1 MQWIEAAF
9 RSSPGDIDALCE
21 RLTALGAEG
30 LVIEDEADFRRFL
43 EQNRQYWDYV
53 DEELESRYRGVS
65 RVKLYVEDTP
75 EGRAQLAAFTDGTG
89 LEPECR
95 TVADE
100 DWAESW
106 KQYYKPIEI
115 GERLLILPS
124 WEPIPKAPE
133 RLVLRLDPGLAF
145 GTGGHETTSLC
156 MEALDERV
164 TGGERVLDIGT
175 GSGAIAVSL
184 AKLGRPAQVTA
195 VDVSDRAL
203 EIARQNAE
211 RNGAA
216 VEFVKS
222 DCFSALKGRKYDM
235 IVSNPPYISED
246 EMRGLMPEVTREPEL
261 ALFGGA
267 DGLDFYRRISRE
279 APEYLNEGGC
289 LLFEIGWLQKDA
301 VSALVKAHIGEPFAL
316 RDYGQNWRVVGAKK
330 EGAC

>member
-1 MQWIEAAF
+1 MTIREALRAATARLEQADVPDADVDASYLLASGLKEDTLAMRIIGHCALTEEQEKAF
-9 RSSPGDIDALCE
+9 DALCDRRAARE
-21 RLTALGAEG
+21 PLQYILGETEFMGLTFHVEPGVLIPRADTEILVEKALAWMKPGA
-30 LVIEDEADFRRFL
+30 
-43 EQNRQYWDYV
+43 
-53 DEELESRYRGVS
+53 
-65 RVKLYVEDTP
+65 
-75 EGRAQLAAFTDGTG
+75 
-89 LEPECR
+89 
-95 TVADE
+95 
-100 DWAESW
+100 
-106 KQYYKPIEI
+106 
-115 GERLLILPS
+115 
-124 WEPIPKAPE
+124 
-133 RLVLRLDPGLAF
+133 
-145 GTGGHETTSLC
+145 
-156 MEALDERV
+156 
-164 TGGERVLDIGT
+164 RVLDIGT

-184 AKLGRPAQVTA
+184 AKLGRQAQVTA

-203 EIARQNAE
+203 EIARRNAE

-246 EMRGLMPEVTREPEL
+246 EMRGLMPEVVREPEL

>member
-1 MQWIEAAF
+1 MTIREALRLAEARLEQAGVPDADVDAAYLLASVLKEDTLAMRINGHRELAAPQRAAF
-9 RSSPGDIDALCE
+9 DAFCDRRAAREPLQYILGETEFMGLTFHVEPGVLIPRADTEILVEKAL
-21 RLTALGAEG
+21 AWMKPGA
-30 LVIEDEADFRRFL
+30 
-43 EQNRQYWDYV
+43 
-53 DEELESRYRGVS
+53 
-65 RVKLYVEDTP
+65 
-75 EGRAQLAAFTDGTG
+75 
-89 LEPECR
+89 
-95 TVADE
+95 
-100 DWAESW
+100 
-106 KQYYKPIEI
+106 
-115 GERLLILPS
+115 
-124 WEPIPKAPE
+124 
-133 RLVLRLDPGLAF
+133 
-145 GTGGHETTSLC
+145 
-156 MEALDERV
+156 
-164 TGGERVLDIGT
+164 RVLDIGT

-184 AKLGRPAQVTA
+184 AKLGRQAQVTA

-203 EIARQNAE
+203 EIARRNAE

-301 VSALVKAHIGEPFAL
+301 VSALVKAHIGEPFVL

>member
-1 MQWIEAAF
+1 MTIREALRLAAARLEQAGVPDADVDAAYLLARLKEDTLAMRINGHRELARAAAWAAF
-9 RSSPGDIDALCE
+9 DALC
-21 RLTALGAEG
+21 
-30 LVIEDEADFRRFL
+30 DRR
-43 EQNRQYWDYV
+43 
-53 DEELESRYRGVS
+53 
-65 RVKLYVEDTP
+65 
-75 EGRAQLAAFTDGTG
+75 AAR
-89 LEPECR
+89 EPR
-95 TVADE
+95 NHPRRNVT
-100 DWAESW
+100 
-106 KQYYKPIEI
+106 
-115 GERLLILPS
+115 
-124 WEPIPKAPE
+124 
-133 RLVLRLDPGLAF
+133 PGLTFHVEPGVLIPRAD
-145 GTGGHETTSLC
+145 TEILV
-156 MEALDERV
+156 EKALAWMKP
-164 TGGERVLDIGT
+164 GARVLDIGT

-184 AKLGRPAQVTA
+184 AKLGRQAQVTA

-203 EIARQNAE
+203 EIARRNAK

-316 RDYGQNWRVVGAKK
+316 RDYGQNWRVVGARK

>member
-1 MQWIEAAF
+1 MTIREALRAATARLEQADVPDADVDASYLLASVLKEDTLAMRINGHRELTEEQEKAF
-9 RSSPGDIDALCE
+9 DALCDRRAARE
-21 RLTALGAEG
+21 PLQYILGETEFMGLTFHVEPGVLIPRADTEILVEKALEWMKPGA
-30 LVIEDEADFRRFL
+30 
-43 EQNRQYWDYV
+43 
-53 DEELESRYRGVS
+53 
-65 RVKLYVEDTP
+65 
-75 EGRAQLAAFTDGTG
+75 
-89 LEPECR
+89 
-95 TVADE
+95 
-100 DWAESW
+100 
-106 KQYYKPIEI
+106 
-115 GERLLILPS
+115 
-124 WEPIPKAPE
+124 
-133 RLVLRLDPGLAF
+133 
-145 GTGGHETTSLC
+145 
-156 MEALDERV
+156 
-164 TGGERVLDIGT
+164 RVLDIGT

-184 AKLGRPAQVTA
+184 AKLGRQAQVTA

-235 IVSNPPYISED
+235 IVSNPPYISTD

-316 RDYGQNWRVVGAKK
+316 RDYGQNWRVVGARK

>member
-1 MQWIEAAF
+1 MTIREALRLAAARLEQAGVPDADVDAAYLLASVLKEDTLAMRINGHRELAAPHRAAF
-9 RSSPGDIDALCE
+9 DALCDRRAARE
-21 RLTALGAEG
+21 PLQYILGETEFMGLTFHVEPGVLIPRADTEILVEKALEWMKPGA
-30 LVIEDEADFRRFL
+30 
-43 EQNRQYWDYV
+43 
-53 DEELESRYRGVS
+53 
-65 RVKLYVEDTP
+65 
-75 EGRAQLAAFTDGTG
+75 
-89 LEPECR
+89 
-95 TVADE
+95 
-100 DWAESW
+100 
-106 KQYYKPIEI
+106 
-115 GERLLILPS
+115 
-124 WEPIPKAPE
+124 
-133 RLVLRLDPGLAF
+133 
-145 GTGGHETTSLC
+145 
-156 MEALDERV
+156 
-164 TGGERVLDIGT
+164 RVLDIGT

-184 AKLGRPAQVTA
+184 AKLGRQAQVTA

-203 EIARQNAE
+203 EIARQNAK

-316 RDYGQNWRVVGAKK
+316 RDYGQNWRVVGARK

>member
-1 MQWIEAAF
+1 MTIREALRLAAARLEQAGVPDAEVDAAYLLASVLKEDTLAMRINGHRALTEEQEKAF
-9 RSSPGDIDALCE
+9 DALCDRRAARE
-21 RLTALGAEG
+21 PLQYILGETEFMGLTFHVEPGVLIPRADTEILVEKALECMKPGA
-30 LVIEDEADFRRFL
+30 
-43 EQNRQYWDYV
+43 
-53 DEELESRYRGVS
+53 
-65 RVKLYVEDTP
+65 
-75 EGRAQLAAFTDGTG
+75 
-89 LEPECR
+89 
-95 TVADE
+95 
-100 DWAESW
+100 
-106 KQYYKPIEI
+106 
-115 GERLLILPS
+115 
-124 WEPIPKAPE
+124 
-133 RLVLRLDPGLAF
+133 
-145 GTGGHETTSLC
+145 
-156 MEALDERV
+156 
-164 TGGERVLDIGT
+164 RVLDIGT

-184 AKLGRPAQVTA
+184 AKLGRQAQVTA

-203 EIARQNAE
+203 EIARRNAK

-235 IVSNPPYISED
+235 IVSNPPYISEN
-246 EMRGLMPEVTREPEL
+246 EMQGLMPEVAREPEL

-316 RDYGQNWRVVGAKK
+316 RDYGQNWRVVGARK

>member
-1 MQWIEAAF
+1 MTIREALRLAAARLEQAGVPDADVDAAYLLASVLKEDTLAMRINGHRELAAPQWAAF
-9 RSSPGDIDALCE
+9 DALCDRRAARE
-21 RLTALGAEG
+21 PLQYILGETEFMGLTFHVEPGVLIPRADTEILVEKALEWMKPGA
-30 LVIEDEADFRRFL
+30 
-43 EQNRQYWDYV
+43 
-53 DEELESRYRGVS
+53 
-65 RVKLYVEDTP
+65 
-75 EGRAQLAAFTDGTG
+75 
-89 LEPECR
+89 
-95 TVADE
+95 
-100 DWAESW
+100 
-106 KQYYKPIEI
+106 
-115 GERLLILPS
+115 
-124 WEPIPKAPE
+124 
-133 RLVLRLDPGLAF
+133 
-145 GTGGHETTSLC
+145 
-156 MEALDERV
+156 
-164 TGGERVLDIGT
+164 RVLDIGT

-184 AKLGRPAQVTA
+184 AKLGRQAQVTA

-203 EIARQNAE
+203 EIARRNAE

>member
-1 MQWIEAAF
+1 MTIREALRLAAARLEQAGVPDADVDAAYLLASVLKEDTLAMRINGHRELAAPQRAAF
-9 RSSPGDIDALCE
+9 DALCDRRAAHE
-21 RLTALGAEG
+21 PLQYILGETEFMGLTFHVEPGVLIPRADTEILVEKALECMKPGA
-30 LVIEDEADFRRFL
+30 
-43 EQNRQYWDYV
+43 
-53 DEELESRYRGVS
+53 
-65 RVKLYVEDTP
+65 
-75 EGRAQLAAFTDGTG
+75 
-89 LEPECR
+89 
-95 TVADE
+95 
-100 DWAESW
+100 
-106 KQYYKPIEI
+106 
-115 GERLLILPS
+115 
-124 WEPIPKAPE
+124 
-133 RLVLRLDPGLAF
+133 
-145 GTGGHETTSLC
+145 
-156 MEALDERV
+156 
-164 TGGERVLDIGT
+164 RVLDIGT

-184 AKLGRPAQVTA
+184 AKLGRQTQVTA

-203 EIARQNAE
+203 EIARQNAK

-235 IVSNPPYISED
+235 IVSNPPYISAD
-246 EMRGLMPEVTREPEL
+246 EMRGLMPEVAREPEL

-316 RDYGQNWRVVGAKK
+316 RDYGQNWRVVGARK

>member
-1 MQWIEAAF
+1 MTIREALRLAAARLEQAGVPDADVDASYLLASVLKEDTLAMRINGHRALTEEQEKAF
-9 RSSPGDIDALCE
+9 DALCDRRAARE
-21 RLTALGAEG
+21 PLQYILGETEFMGLTFHVEPGVLIPRADTEILVEKALKVMPPNA
-30 LVIEDEADFRRFL
+30 
-43 EQNRQYWDYV
+43 
-53 DEELESRYRGVS
+53 
-65 RVKLYVEDTP
+65 
-75 EGRAQLAAFTDGTG
+75 
-89 LEPECR
+89 
-95 TVADE
+95 
-100 DWAESW
+100 
-106 KQYYKPIEI
+106 
-115 GERLLILPS
+115 
-124 WEPIPKAPE
+124 
-133 RLVLRLDPGLAF
+133 
-145 GTGGHETTSLC
+145 
-156 MEALDERV
+156 
-164 TGGERVLDIGT
+164 RVLDIGT

-184 AKLGRPAQVTA
+184 ARLGQAARVTA

-203 EIARQNAE
+203 EIARRNAE

>member
-1 MQWIEAAF
+1 MTIREALRLAAARLEQAGVPDADVDAAYMLASVLKEDTLAMRINGHRALTEEQEKAF
-9 RSSPGDIDALCE
+9 DALCDRRAARE
-21 RLTALGAEG
+21 PLQYILGETEFMGLTFHVEPGVLIPRADTEILVEKALAWMKPGA
-30 LVIEDEADFRRFL
+30 
-43 EQNRQYWDYV
+43 
-53 DEELESRYRGVS
+53 
-65 RVKLYVEDTP
+65 
-75 EGRAQLAAFTDGTG
+75 
-89 LEPECR
+89 
-95 TVADE
+95 
-100 DWAESW
+100 
-106 KQYYKPIEI
+106 
-115 GERLLILPS
+115 
-124 WEPIPKAPE
+124 
-133 RLVLRLDPGLAF
+133 
-145 GTGGHETTSLC
+145 
-156 MEALDERV
+156 
-164 TGGERVLDIGT
+164 RVLDIGT

-184 AKLGRPAQVTA
+184 AKLGRQAQVTA

-203 EIARQNAE
+203 EIARRNAE

>member
-1 MQWIEAAF
+1 MTIREALRLAAARLEQAGVPDADVDAAYLLASVLKEDTLAMRINGHRELAAPQRAAF
-9 RSSPGDIDALCE
+9 DALCDRRAE
-21 RLTALGAEG
+21 PLQYILGETEFMGLTFHVEPGVLIPRADTEILVEKALAWMKPGA
-30 LVIEDEADFRRFL
+30 
-43 EQNRQYWDYV
+43 
-53 DEELESRYRGVS
+53 
-65 RVKLYVEDTP
+65 
-75 EGRAQLAAFTDGTG
+75 
-89 LEPECR
+89 
-95 TVADE
+95 
-100 DWAESW
+100 
-106 KQYYKPIEI
+106 
-115 GERLLILPS
+115 
-124 WEPIPKAPE
+124 
-133 RLVLRLDPGLAF
+133 
-145 GTGGHETTSLC
+145 
-156 MEALDERV
+156 
-164 TGGERVLDIGT
+164 RVLDIGT

-184 AKLGRPAQVTA
+184 AKLGRQAQVTA

-203 EIARQNAE
+203 EIARRNAE

-235 IVSNPPYISED
+235 IVSNPPYISAD

-301 VSALVKAHIGEPFAL
+301 VSALVKAHIGEPLAL

>member
-1 MQWIEAAF
+1 MTIREALRLAEARLEQAGVPDADVDAAYLLASVLKEDTLAMRINGHRELAAPQRAAF
-9 RSSPGDIDALCE
+9 DALCDRRAVRE
-21 RLTALGAEG
+21 PLQYILGETEFMGLTFHVEPGVLIPRADTEILVEKALAWIKPGA
-30 LVIEDEADFRRFL
+30 
-43 EQNRQYWDYV
+43 
-53 DEELESRYRGVS
+53 
-65 RVKLYVEDTP
+65 
-75 EGRAQLAAFTDGTG
+75 
-89 LEPECR
+89 
-95 TVADE
+95 
-100 DWAESW
+100 
-106 KQYYKPIEI
+106 
-115 GERLLILPS
+115 
-124 WEPIPKAPE
+124 
-133 RLVLRLDPGLAF
+133 
-145 GTGGHETTSLC
+145 
-156 MEALDERV
+156 
-164 TGGERVLDIGT
+164 RVLDIGT

-184 AKLGRPAQVTA
+184 AKLGRQAQVTA

-203 EIARQNAE
+203 EIARRNAE
-211 RNGAA
+211 HNGAA

-316 RDYGQNWRVVGAKK
+316 RDYGQNWRVVGAKR